1 MIKRI
6 SLLIFAWLIIHNVSR
21 AQDQPE
27 ELLVSLKINQ
37 IDQQKELIILKFD
50 TQWYTRC
57 QDLEDT
63 YLDPYLLKLS
73 QFNSQTYCLLNT
85 EPITTEFNDAN
96 QTLNLITPS
105 TMMKSSNILNQHK
118 NLTPQHAP
126 FGTYLNYDLLYRKIS
141 QQNNLQDLNLKN
153 DLNVFWGN
161 YLFQNSIIMRQQ
173 HLNNEKTRSFTRLFS
188 QLSFENTSKLSTL
201 YLGDNITPSSPI
213 SRGVYFAGLQYG
225 TSFMQ
230 RPGFV
235 YWNIPTI
242 QGSALTPSNIDLYI
256 NGVNS
261 YSSRVNP
268 GEFNIES
275 GAFFN
280 GDGKAQ
286 MIIEDVLGNKT
297 VQNIDLSMT
306 DQLLK
311 KGLRDYNIS
320 VGRLRYN
327 FDEDSADYR
336 DYFANIYY
344 RKGITNKFNLG
355 ISSQFSKDLKNL
367 GIFSSNYV
375 QNIGILNIGAAYSQT
390 DQQHG
395 YKMNIGW
402 SKNTARYS
410 FGFNSEFTN
419 KNFRSLGLD
428 KDMFLPKFDNFVYF
442 GVHRIPYIGQVTL
455 NYVEQIQHQYT
466 NTSDRRIFSI
476 RGGRPLN
483 QSLYFNYG
491 LNYELGNDKDS
502 YFDLS
507 ISYQFDFKRTAYI
520 NYSKQATSLNYNKVD
535 QELIGIDYNIGA
547 GTAKTESF
555 FNADSTFKSSY
566 ADLNV
571 SYYQND
577 NNYQA
582 QLNVRGAAAFIDG
595 SFNLTKAIEYPFSLV
610 RLENQ
615 SNVDIYKN
623 NEFIGKTNK
632 KGELFV
638 HRLVP
643 YSQHS
648 ISFNEN
654 QLPIEYGTPLLK
666 QNLVP
671 YPLRGYVIDFPVFKA
686 PDLQFKIID
695 ESGKVLPAGSL
706 ITTKPNSVDKI
717 PLGQQGLVTLYGLI
731 EGTNYEFTVQTS
743 DFNSCSFHYNVI
755 AKQNSDI
762 ILITCK

>member
-1 MIKRI
+1 MIKRT
-6 SLLIFAWLIIHNVSR
+6 SLLIFSWLIVHNVSW
-21 AQDQPE
+21 AHDQPE

-37 IDQQKELIILKFD
+37 IDQQKELIILKLD
-50 TQWYTRC
+50 THWHTLC
-57 QDLEDT
+57 QDLDGT
-63 YLDPYLLKLS
+63 YLDQHLLQHK

-85 EPITTEFNDAN
+85 APITAEFNDAN

-105 TMMKSSNILNQHK
+105 TMMKSSNMLNHHQ
-118 NLTPQHAP
+118 NLTPQRAP
-126 FGTYLNYDLLYRKIS
+126 LGAYLNYDLLYKKVS
-141 QQNNLQDLNLKN
+141 QQNDIQDLNLKN
-153 DLNVFWGN
+153 DLNVFWGDH
-161 YLFQNSIIMRQQ
+161 LLQNSIITRQQ
-173 HLNNEKTRSFTRLFS
+173 HLNDETTRSFTRLFS
-188 QLSFENTSKLSTL
+188 QLSFENNSKLSTL
-201 YLGDNITPSSPI
+201 QIGDNITPSSPI

-242 QGSALTPSNIDLYI
+242 QGSALTPSNVDLYI

-311 KGLRDYNIS
+311 KGLQDYNIS

-327 FDEDSADYR
+327 FDEDSDDYR

-355 ISSQFSKDLKNL
+355 MSSQFSEDLQNL
-367 GIFSSNYV
+367 GIFSSHYV
-375 QNIGILNIGAAYSQT
+375 PNIGILNIGAAYSQT

-395 YKMNIGW
+395 YKMNLGW

-410 FGFNSEFTN
+410 FGLNSEFTN
-419 KNFRSLGLD
+419 QNFRSLGLEQE
-428 KDMFLPKFDNFVYF
+428 MFLPKFDNFVYF
-442 GVHRIPYIGQVTL
+442 GLHQVPYLGQVTL
-455 NYVEQIQHQYT
+455 NYVEQIQHQ
-466 NTSDRRIFSI
+466 NTDISDKRIFSI
-476 RGGRPLN
+476 RGGKPIN
-483 QSLYFNYG
+483 QALYFNYG
-491 LNYELGNDKDS
+491 LNHELGDDKDF

-507 ISYQFDFKRTAYI
+507 LSYQFDFKRTAYL
-520 NYSKQATSLNYNKVD
+520 NHSKHATSLNYNKTD

-547 GTAKTESF
+547 GITKTESF
-555 FNADSTFKSSY
+555 FNTDSTFKSSY

-571 SYYQND
+571 RYYQND
-577 NNYQA
+577 SNYQA
-582 QLNVRGAAAFIDG
+582 QLNVRGAAAFVDG
-595 SFNLTKAIEYPFSLV
+595 SFNVTKAIEYPFSLV

-615 SNVDIYKN
+615 PNVDIYKN
-623 NEFIGKTNK
+623 NEFIGQTNK

-654 QLPIEYGTPLLK
+654 QLPIEYGTPRLK

-671 YPLRGYVIDFPVFKA
+671 YPLRGYVIDFPILKA
-686 PDLQFKIID
+686 QDLQFKIVD
-695 ESGKVLPAGSL
+695 QNGKTLPAGSL
-706 ITTKPNSVDKI
+706 ITAKQNFVDKI

-731 EGTNYEFTVQTS
+731 EGTHYEFTVQTGRS
-743 DFNSCSFHYNVI
+743 DSCSFHYNVI
-755 AKQNSDI
+755 AKQNSDT